1 MERFWRDEP
10 LLKDDLVAVNKLL
23 LETIATAHPFV
34 RNLLE
39 GQFKNSGKLLRPAL
53 AMIGYRLGK
62 SVHRQRV
69 IKIAGVL
76 EMVHLASL
84 IHDDIIDKAALRRGL
99 PTLYAQVG
107 VKQAVLAGD
116 YLLSKAMTLANTQ
129 EGDLNTTAVANTF
142 SRLCESE
149 LSQDGSLGDFL
160 ISKATYL
167 RRIGGKTASLFALS
181 GYAGA
186 AVSEAPREAQY
197 LIHRIGY
204 NLGMA
209 FQIQDDILDY
219 NGEKSRLGKEVGRD
233 LLSGIPTLPL
243 LEALAAEKETERGE
257 GSLHTLVGKSRMNK
271 LRAKRAIALTRH
283 LGGIE
288 RAEKIA
294 RGYAERALNDIN
306 RLSNSEVQG
315 LLTRLF
321 ERLSKRD
328 Y

>member
-1 MERFWRDEP
+1 MERLWRDEP
-10 LLKDDLVAVNKLL
+10 LLRDDLDGVKALL
-23 LETIATAHPFV
+23 LETISTAHPFV
-34 RNLLE
+34 KGLLE
-39 GQFKNSGKLLRPAL
+39 GQLNNSGKLLRPAL
-53 AMIGYRLGK
+53 ALIGLRLG
-62 SVHRQRV
+62 SLEHRLRV
-69 IKIAGVL
+69 LKIAAVL

-116 YLLSKAMTLANTQ
+116 YLLSRAMSLVNTQ
-129 EGDLNTTAVANTF
+129 EGDLNTAAVANTF

-149 LSQDGSLGDFL
+149 LSQDGSLGDYL
-160 ISKATYL
+160 ISKSTYL

-186 AVSEAPREAQY
+186 AVAEAPRSEQY
-197 LIHRIGY
+197 LMHRIGY

-243 LEALAAEKETERGE
+243 LEALTVEETSSTE
-257 GSLHTLVGKSRMNK
+257 GTPLKDLLSK
-271 LRAKRAIALTRH
+271 LRMTKRRARRAIALTHH
-283 LGGIE
+283 LGGIQ
-288 RAEKIA
+288 RANQIA
-294 RGYAERALNDIN
+294 QSYAQRALNDIKELN
-306 RLSNSEVQG
+306 NSEAREM
-315 LLTRLF
+315 LIRLF
-321 ERLSKRD
+321 ERLAKRD

>member
-62 SVHRQRV
+62 SEHRQRV
-69 IKIAGVL
+69 IKIAGIL

-186 AVSEAPREAQY
+186 AVSEAPREEQY

-219 NGEKSRLGKEVGRD
+219 NGEKNRLGKEVGRD

-243 LEALAAEKETERGE
+243 LEALAAEGE
-257 GSLHTLVGKSRMNK
+257 EGPLHTLVGKSKMTK
-271 LRAKRAIALTRH
+271 LRAKRAIALTH
-283 LGGIE
+283 QLGGIE

-294 RGYAERALNDIN
+294 QGYAERALNDIN
-306 RLSNSEVQG
+306 RLSNSEAQG

>member
-10 LLKDDLVAVNKLL
+10 LLRDDLVAVNGLL
-23 LETIATAHPFV
+23 LDSIETAHPFV
-34 RNLLE
+34 RGLLE

-62 SVHRQRV
+62 AEHHQRV
-69 IKIAGVL
+69 VKIAGVL

-116 YLLSKAMTLANTQ
+116 YLLSKAMTLVNTQ
-129 EGDLNTTAVANTF
+129 EGDLNTNAVANTF

-149 LSQDGSLGDFL
+149 LSQDGGLGDFS

-181 GYAGA
+181 AYAGA

-197 LIHRIGY
+197 LMHRIGY

-243 LEALAAEKETERGE
+243 LEALAVEKEGP
-257 GSLHTLVGKSRMNK
+257 LHDLVNKSKMTK
-271 LRAKRAIALTRH
+271 LRAKRAITLTH
-283 LGGIE
+283 QLGGLE
-288 RAEKIA
+288 RADKIA
-294 RGYAERALNDIN
+294 QGYAERALNDIN
-306 RLSNSEVQG
+306 RLSHSEAQG
-315 LLTRLF
+315 MLIRLF